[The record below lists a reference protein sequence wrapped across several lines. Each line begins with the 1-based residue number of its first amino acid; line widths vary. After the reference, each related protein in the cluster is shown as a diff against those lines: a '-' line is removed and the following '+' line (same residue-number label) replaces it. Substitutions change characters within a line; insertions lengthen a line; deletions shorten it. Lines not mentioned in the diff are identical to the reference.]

1 MIKVPNV
8 VKHLV
13 ELNVNERANICCSVS
28 AVCHCNP
35 EAGLGSLQMYA
46 IKKTNKQTKKIK
58 GISILGDNLEVLN
71 LFLQEYSLLTNRAIR
86 KVTQR
91 FHKMEYLISNAG
103 QASFDA

>member
-46 IKKTNKQTKKIK
+46 IRKKKIK
-58 GISILGDNLEVLN
+58 GISILRDNLEVLN
-71 LFLQEYSLLTNRAIR
+71 LFLQEYSLLTKRAIR
-86 KVTQR
+86 KMTQR